1 MNANN
6 MLLLF
11 LIGLSTHVALICH
24 ELRYEL
30 SCQSFRFLSDDVMGG
45 SKAPTEEILSY
56 SGALLF
62 CSQALLVY
70 SEVLK
75 FYSETVLF

>member
-45 SKAPTEEILSY
+45 SKAPTEEILS
-56 SGALLF
+56 GALLF

-75 FYSETVLF
+75 FYSEAVLF